1 MPSSDPRD
9 NVTPLLLAWDQGEQR
24 PPEELM
30 QAVYGELRRIASRFL
45 RGERPGHTLQ
55 PTALVHEV
63 YLRLIDNNAVAW
75 RDRAHFFGLAAQMMR
90 RILIDHARRKRYVKR
105 GGGQVRVP
113 LEEAERLC
121 DGRPDELVALDEA
134 LTELAAIDPRKAKLV
149 ELRYFGGLQ
158 FKEIARML
166 QCSVSTVNREWRGAK
181 AWLYLRLNPDCED
194 DL

>member
-1 MPSSDPRD
+1 MSPSDPRD
-9 NVTPLLLAWDQGEQR
+9 DVTALLLAWERGEQQA
-24 PPEELM
+24 PEELM
-30 QAVYGELRRIASRFL
+30 QAVYGELRRIASCYL

-63 YLRLIDNNAVAW
+63 YLRLIHTDAVAW

-90 RILIDHARRKRYVKR
+90 RILIDHARSKRYAKR

-113 LEEAERLC
+113 LEAAERSC
-121 DGRPDELVALDEA
+121 YSRPDELMALDDA

-158 FKEIARML
+158 FQEIARML
-166 QCSVSTVNREWRGAK
+166 ECSVSTINRDWRGAK
-181 AWLYLRLNPDCED
+181 AWLYLRLNPDCEESA
-194 DL
+194 

>member
-1 MPSSDPRD
+1 MASPDSRHD
-9 NVTPLLLAWDQGEQR
+9 VTQLLLAWDQGEPR
-24 PPEELM
+24 APEELL
-30 QAVYGELRRIASRFL
+30 QAVYGELRRIASRYL

-63 YLRLIDNNAVAW
+63 YMRLINNHAVAW

-90 RILIDHARRKRYVKR
+90 RILIDHARRKRYVKH

-113 LEEAERLC
+113 MEEAERLC

-134 LTELAAIDPRKAKLV
+134 LTELATIDPRKAKLV

-158 FKEIARML
+158 FQEIARML
-166 QCSVSTVNREWRGAK
+166 ECSLSTINRDWRGAK
-181 AWLYLRLNPDCED
+181 AWLFLRLNPDCED
-194 DL
+194 DV